1 MDNNLNDLSTDR
13 REVIQI
19 KDYDKYGNLRG
30 MIIPSYKLR
39 KNFMDKYEIELY
51 KCLLKAI
58 ARIRVNYEQN
68 YSIFAQVSLNRI
80 FDVND
85 MREYRTLFNDIID
98 RSIDFVIYDNN
109 RDCIHRCIELNGSSH
124 DEKRRKRDNMINEIF
139 RHYQRNLKLIWIP
152 IQDSYDIDELVQ
164 KIIF

>member
-1 MDNNLNDLSTDR
+1 
-13 REVIQI
+13 
-19 KDYDKYGNLRG
+19 
-30 MIIPSYKLR
+30 
-39 KNFMDKYEIELY
+39 
-51 KCLLKAI
+51 
-58 ARIRVNYEQN
+58 
-68 YSIFAQVSLNRI
+68 
-80 FDVND
+80 